1 MAINTL
7 EMTKIFQQA
16 LDKQMLVGATSGWME
31 TNAGSVIYNGGDT
44 VKMPNIEVQGLADY
58 NRDTG
63 FTQGAVTLKY
73 KDYTLTQ
80 DRGRTFHLD
89 AMDVNETNFVAAAGN
104 VMGEFQ
110 RTQVIPEIDAYRY
123 STICSLAKKAEH
135 ITESFTPTTSTILSQ
150 LDEEITSIQDTVGD
164 TESLVIIMSTPIRT
178 ILNNV
183 KDIEKHLDVT
193 NFTAGDIKTN
203 VRTYNEIPILGVP
216 SARMKSEFEFLD
228 GVTEGQ
234 EAGGFKAA
242 ASAADINWIIISRRA
257 PIAIS
262 KTDKVRIFEPD
273 VNQNADAWKLDYRK
287 FHDLWIPESRLA
299 SVWANVGTAA
309 AG

>member
-31 TNAGSVIYNGGDT
+31 TNAANVKYNGGDT
-44 VKMPNIEVQGLADY
+44 VKMPTIEVQGLANYD
-58 NRDTG
+58 RDKG
-63 FTQGAVTLKY
+63 FNQGAVTLRYTDY
-73 KDYTLTQ
+73 KLTQ

-89 AMDVNETNFVAAAGN
+89 SMDVDESNFVASAGN

-110 RTQVIPEIDAYRY
+110 RTQVIPEVDAYRY
-123 STICSLAKKAEH
+123 SKIYSLANGASRV
-135 ITESFTPTTSTILSQ
+135 TASFTPSATTILAQ
-150 LDEEITSIQDTVGD
+150 LDKEITTIQDAIGD
-164 TESLVIIMSTPIRT
+164 AESLVIIMSTPVRT
-178 ILNNV
+178 ILNTV

-193 NFTAGDIKTN
+193 NFKAGAINTQ

-216 SARMKSEFEFLD
+216 SARMKSKYTFND
-228 GVTEGQ
+228 GTTEGQ
-234 EAGGFKAA
+234 TAGGFVAA
-242 ASAADINWIIISRRA
+242 ADAVDINWIITSRRA

-262 KTDKVRIFEPD
+262 KTDKVRIFEPN

-287 FHDLWIPESRLA
+287 FHDLWIPTSRLA
-299 SVWANVGTAA
+299 SVWVNTA
-309 AG
+309 GE